1 MVKAYAGRNGR
12 RPRKRILAKQI
23 KIGTSGQ
30 ESPVC
35 TSHSKSELTLRWRS
49 TLLRLVD
56 EAVVEMEKDAA
67 TERNSAEPPSK
78 ARSPQ
83 PTQECSS
90 G

>member
-12 RPRKRILAKQI
+12 RPRKRILAKQNG
-23 KIGTSGQ
+23 GTSGQ
-30 ESPVC
+30 EDPAC
-35 TSHSKSELTLRWRS
+35 TSHSKSKLTLRWRS

-56 EAVVEMEKDAA
+56 EALAEMEKDAA
-67 TERNSAEPPSK
+67 TERNSAEPSLK

-90 G
+90 K